1 MDIADFRLKVFC
13 SVAKN
18 LSYTK
23 AAQEMRISQ
32 PAVSKHIHELES
44 QYNVR
49 LIERMGS
56 KIMLTKAGEV
66 FFNHSI
72 SILDNYSK
80 MDFAMNM
87 IKGQYSGELK
97 IGASTTIAQYILPAI
112 LARFISKFR
121 LVKISLL
128 NGNSNDIENA
138 LINHKIDL
146 GLVEGDRKLSNLKYT
161 HLVNDELVAVTS
173 THSVYKNKEKLSIN
187 ELKQVPIV
195 LRENGSGT
203 LSVFLSALEKHGVK
217 INDLNLVMQLG
228 SSESIKMFLDNSD
241 TLSVVSFRCV
251 SKELSQGVLKIIE
264 LPQIEM
270 NRKLDFVQLQGE
282 EENLAS
288 LFMQFAI
295 HEIKDI

>member
-44 QYNVR
+44 QYGVR

-72 SILDNYSK
+72 SILENYSK
-80 MDFAMNM
+80 LDFAMNM
-87 IKGQYSGELK
+87 TRGKYSGELK

-112 LARFISKFR
+112 LARFISKFS

-128 NGNSNDIENA
+128 NGNSNDVEEA
-138 LINHKIDL
+138 LLNHKIDL
-146 GLVEGDRKLSNLKYT
+146 GLVEGDKRLNNLKYT
-161 HLVNDELVAVTS
+161 HLVDDELVAITS
-173 THSVYKNKEKLSIN
+173 TKSSYAKKD
-187 ELKQVPIV
+187 
-195 LRENGSGT
+195 
-203 LSVFLSALEKHGVK
+203 K
-217 INDLNLVMQLG
+217 I
-228 SSESIKMFLDNSD
+228 K
-241 TLSVVSFRCV
+241 
-251 SKELSQGVLKIIE
+251 
-264 LPQIEM
+264 
-270 NRKLDFVQLQGE
+270 
-282 EENLAS
+282 
-288 LFMQFAI
+288 
-295 HEIKDI
+295 

>member
-32 PAVSKHIHELES
+32 PAVSKHIHELEN
-44 QYNVR
+44 QYGVR

-66 FFNHSI
+66 FLNHSI
-72 SILDNYSK
+72 SILENYSK
-80 MDFAMNM
+80 LDFAMNM
-87 IKGQYSGELK
+87 TRGKYSGELK

-112 LARFISKFR
+112 LAKFISKFS

-128 NGNSNDIENA
+128 NGNSNDVEEA
-138 LINHKIDL
+138 LLSHKIDL
-146 GLVEGDRKLSNLKYT
+146 GLVEGDKRLNNLKYT
-161 HLVNDELVAVTS
+161 HLVDDELVAITS
-173 THSVYKNKEKLSIN
+173 TKSSYAKKDKMQIE
-187 ELKQVPIV
+187 ELKNVPIV

-228 SSESIKMFLDNSD
+228 SSESIKMFLENSD
-241 TLSVVSFRCV
+241 TVSVVSFRCV
-251 SKELSQGVLKIIE
+251 SKELRQGIFKVIE

-282 EENLAS
+282 EENLS
-288 LFMQFAI
+288 SVFMQFAI